1 MVELKP
7 VALDKAYRIF
17 NVGGTAL
24 VSAAHEGKTDVMPAT
39 WVCPLNIEPSRVTAC
54 VDSTHYTRPLIEKS
68 GFFALALPTKAI
80 ARETLYLGSVSK
92 NDEPEKLEKS
102 GAKFF
107 TMDGWDIPF
116 VEGCAAYVIYNF
128 WNETQKE
135 LAKIPEDSRP
145 EVKCTTLPTFSSEDG
160 SRTHQLK
167 PFVGYKGMAV
177 KSNVSEKKAAAAKA
191 FALFAA
197 SEENQALR
205 VTELQQGVT
214 NLNVQK
220 EYAEELA
227 ALVGERLAS
236 AGRPHSDLAGVYPSV
251 EEALCAYTEAEEPLV
266 AAGTITLAGEVAG
279 LLRDARGR
287 ATIG

>member
-68 GFFALALPTKAI
+68 GYFALALPTKAI

-107 TMDGWDIPF
+107 TMDGWDIP
-116 VEGCAAYVIYNF
+116 GR
-128 WNETQKE
+128 
-135 LAKIPEDSRP
+135 SRRRLGRSP
-145 EVKCTTLPTFSSEDG
+145 RFRGRPLEVRDG
-160 SRTHQLK
+160 ARGSAHAPLRCGRALLSDWRPDRRRISPG
-167 PFVGYKGMAV
+167 PFVAR
-177 KSNVSEKKAAAAKA
+177 S
-191 FALFAA
+191 
-197 SEENQALR
+197 
-205 VTELQQGVT
+205 
-214 NLNVQK
+214 
-220 EYAEELA
+220 
-227 ALVGERLAS
+227 
-236 AGRPHSDLAGVYPSV
+236 GRPPRSGRSSV
-251 EEALCAYTEAEEPLV
+251 
-266 AAGTITLAGEVAG
+266 
-279 LLRDARGR
+279 
-287 ATIG
+287 